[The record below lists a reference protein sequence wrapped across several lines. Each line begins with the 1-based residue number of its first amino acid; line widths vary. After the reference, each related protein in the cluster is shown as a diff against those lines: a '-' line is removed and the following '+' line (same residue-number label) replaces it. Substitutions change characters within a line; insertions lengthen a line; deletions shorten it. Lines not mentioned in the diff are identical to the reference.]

1 MELSALHANRR
12 ETRRQRTAHSPAT
25 RRTMPA
31 MGALYAVGIVLF
43 QGELLVGL
51 LVSGYPEN
59 HTFPV
64 PVLHLF
70 IRTIKWPHI
79 KAAWKWKQLRNIF
92 NNNFDLYDFRSME
105 VLFYFLF
112 WLPAFLIIFSSLS
125 VTMKCK
131 VFIRSVFNA
140 MNEV

>member
-1 MELSALHANRR
+1 
-12 ETRRQRTAHSPAT
+12 
-25 RRTMPA
+25 

-112 WLPAFLIIFSSLS
+112 WLPAFFKLFS
-125 VTMKCK
+125 
-131 VFIRSVFNA
+131 RH
-140 MNEV
+140 